1 MTAAF
6 RAMALTVG
14 LLVGPPAL
22 ADELNRSPLSALP
35 STERAQTAEQKRELL
50 KDLLSRLTKAK
61 NAESATL
68 LATAIEELWLRSDS
82 DTVDLLMQRAMTSV
96 RDSDLELALQLL
108 NHIVALKPSYAEG
121 WNKRATVLYMME
133 DYQRALGDLQRALA
147 LEPSHFGA
155 MNGVG
160 LIMRELGDDGAALA
174 AFRKALRIHP
184 NLQDAKRIVRELER
198 EVEGQGI

>member
-1 MTAAF
+1 MTATF
-6 RAMALTVG
+6 RAMALVAG
-14 LLVGPPAL
+14 MLAAVPAL
-22 ADELNRSPLSALP
+22 ADEQNHSRQSALP
-35 STERAQTAEQKRELL
+35 STERTQTAEQKRELV
-50 KDLLSRLTKAK
+50 KDLLSRLTKSQSAEGAALIAK
-61 NAESATL
+61 
-68 LATAIEELWLRSDS
+68 AIEELWLKSDS
-82 DTVDLLMQRAMTSV
+82 DTIDLLMQRAMTSV
-96 RDSDLELALQLL
+96 RDSNLQLALELL
-108 NHIVALKPSYAEG
+108 NNIVVLEPSYAEG

-133 DYQRALGDLQRALA
+133 DYQRALGDLQRTLS

-160 LIMRELGDDGAALA
+160 LTMRELGDDEAALA

>member
-1 MTAAF
+1 MTATF
-6 RAMALTVG
+6 RAIALTVG
-14 LLVGPPAL
+14 MLAAAPAV
-22 ADELNRSPLSALP
+22 ADEQNRSGQSSLP
-35 STERAQTAEQKRELL
+35 STERTQPAEQKRELL
-50 KDLLSRLTKAK
+50 KDMLNRLTRAD
-61 NAESATL
+61 NAESAAL
-68 LATAIEELWLRSDS
+68 LAKAIEELWLKSDS
-82 DTVDLLMQRAMTSV
+82 DTIDLLMQRAMTSV
-96 RDSDLELALQLL
+96 RDSNLQLALELL
-108 NHIVALKPSYAEG
+108 NNIVVLEPSYAEG

-133 DYQRALGDLQRALA
+133 DYQRALGDLQRTLA

-160 LIMRELGDDGAALA
+160 LIMRELGDDEAALA